1 MALTTYAELQTSV
14 ITELDRTGNT
24 EFTTAVP
31 DFVNRCE
38 SKLNRKLRLREMEQL
53 AYATYSVGTNALA
66 DRLLAMPSGYVELI
80 PPLRGKVATA
90 DDTTYE
96 EIPYVDPG
104 KISLHYGS
112 ATTAGQLRYTLRDQL
127 EFSAPVGSE
136 HTIMMHF
143 IKGWDLATDT
153 TNWLLTNYP
162 DAYLYGTLME
172 ASVFIIDDTR
182 AAGWKLLFDEV
193 MRDLQELSERG
204 RDDAE
209 LDTSEIASMSDNRGF
224 NILTG

>member
-1 MALTTYAELQTSV
+1 MALTTYAELQTAV

-38 SKLNRKLRLREMEQL
+38 AKINRKLRLREMETL
-53 AYATYSVGTNALA
+53 AYATYSAGTVELA
-66 DRLLAMPSGYVELI
+66 DRLLALPSGYVEMI
-80 PPLRGKVATA
+80 MPLRAKVSTA
-90 DDTTYE
+90 DDTTYTE
-96 EIPYVDPG
+96 LKYVDPG
-104 KISLHYGS
+104 KISMYYG
-112 ATTAGQLRYTLRDQL
+112 TAGTADDLRYTLRDQI
-127 EFSAPVGSE
+127 EFASPVSSD
-136 HTIMMHF
+136 HLIMMHF